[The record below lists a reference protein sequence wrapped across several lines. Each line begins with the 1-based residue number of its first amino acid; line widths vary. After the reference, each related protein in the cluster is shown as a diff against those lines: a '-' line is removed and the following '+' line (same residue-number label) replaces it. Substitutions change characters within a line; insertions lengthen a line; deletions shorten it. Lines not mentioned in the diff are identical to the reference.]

1 MSAACGKL
9 SVWGPVW
16 RNIQISASQIH
27 MPGIVEIKLDILKFL
42 WFILVCRLILYFFL
56 VILSSFSAVKYTRVN
71 EVTIATL
78 LQVKHPVSSDPQS

>member
-9 SVWGPVW
+9 SVWKPVLA
-16 RNIQISASQIH
+16 NIQISASQIH
-27 MPGIVEIKLDILKFL
+27 MPGIVETKLNILNFL
-42 WFILVCRLILYFFL
+42 WFILVCRLVLYFFL
-56 VILSSFSAVKYTRVN
+56 FILFFFSSVKYTRVN